1 MITELKI
8 KNLFGQFNYAL
19 AFKGTGINIITGPN
33 GFGKSTILK
42 IIESIVEK
50 DLYELCQFPFEYLE
64 VTTTNYSLKIE
75 KLGENIIV
83 NDCVLKLFSPRIMDN
98 WHRRRGASLFEQIGP
113 DTVVD
118 LRHDRILS
126 YDEYLT
132 LTHKNV
138 EEDLISDKLIYLNY
152 EQAKAAKKERT
163 LYKNL
168 QKYIDLFRQDVGK
181 IKFIKEQRLIRQ
193 ETERERYYSSENKT
207 KVIEVITELPF
218 KMKAQIKDVVLKY
231 SETSS
236 KLDNSFP
243 SRLFEA
249 EKTITQDEYLHA
261 LGNIILQ
268 QEKMQDYNLIKD
280 LHLVSISGF
289 KQEHSK
295 ALKVYIDDTIE
306 KIAVYN
312 NLIKKL
318 DIFVKTINSKLY
330 NKKIKV
336 SSEFGLKVVENNGD
350 EKELELN
357 KLSSGEQQIIVLY
370 YELIF
375 EMTDKMVLLI
385 DEPEISL
392 HVAWQ
397 RTLMEDLNKIIG
409 LKEDSLSVIV
419 ATHSPQVI
427 NNNWN
432 DIIDLGE
439 QNARV

>member
-1 MITELKI
+1 MIKKLQI
-8 KNLFGQFNYAL
+8 KNLFGQFNYTL
-19 AFKGTGINIITGPN
+19 TFKKTGINIITGPN

-50 DLYELCQFPFEYLE
+50 DLYELCQYPFESLE
-64 VTTTNYSLKIE
+64 ATTTNYSLKIE
-75 KLGENIIV
+75 KQEDNIIV
-83 NDCVLKLFSPRIMDN
+83 NECILKLFSPRIMDT
-98 WHRRRGASLFEQIGP
+98 WRRRRGNPVVEQIGP
-113 DTVVD
+113 DTFVD
-118 LRHDRILS
+118 LRHDKILS
-126 YDEYLT
+126 YEEYLT
-132 LTHKNV
+132 LTQKNY
-138 EEDLISDKLIYLNY
+138 EDDHFSDKLIYLNY

-163 LYKNL
+163 HYKNL
-168 QKYIDLFRQDVGK
+168 QKQIELFRQDVGK

-193 ETERERYYSSENKT
+193 ETERDRYYSSENRT
-207 KVIEVITELPF
+207 KVVDVITELPS

-249 EKTITQDEYLHA
+249 EKTITQEEYLKA
-261 LGNIILQ
+261 LVSIVQQ

-306 KIAVYN
+306 KLAVYN

-318 DIFVKTINSKLY
+318 DIFVKTINNKLY

-336 SSEFGLKVVENNGD
+336 SSEFGLKVVGKN
-350 EKELELN
+350 EKELDLN

-397 RTLMEDLNKIIG
+397 RTLMDDLNKIIN

-439 QNARV
+439 QNVGI